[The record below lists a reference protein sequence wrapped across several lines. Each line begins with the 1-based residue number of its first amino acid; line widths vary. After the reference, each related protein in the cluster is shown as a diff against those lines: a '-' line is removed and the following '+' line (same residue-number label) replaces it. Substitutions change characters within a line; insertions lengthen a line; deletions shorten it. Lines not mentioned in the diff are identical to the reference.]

1 MSKNVL
7 FRTALFAILAFC
19 LIGQVFAGG
28 GGDKPAAPGELPVLR
43 VATIPWLL
51 SVPAIFVEAQGWDK
65 EAGFKIE
72 LSSYPMGA
80 PMFEAMGSNL
90 WDIGCVGPA
99 AIFAMA
105 NTGLK
110 LIAEISSCSGGTG
123 AFIRPNHPAAALKG
137 QLPGYP
143 NVYGNAATLKG
154 SKILVPVGSLNHFNV
169 QKWFDLFGLTSDDM
183 QVVHMDNA
191 PSFQAFKVGEGD
203 ITAFSPPLSYRA
215 RDEEGWINAGG
226 CPELNLDIWDNL
238 YANPRMYNQKKDL
251 IVAFVKQMYRA
262 TDYLNANQEQ
272 AAQVLYDWQVK
283 NGITSNLDLA
293 RAEVKARGFRTSDS
307 MRNNKANLGSS
318 MRLMAE
324 FYVSIGT
331 LEKEKL
337 SSFNAGITNEI
348 IDLALK

>member
-1 MSKNVL
+1 MRGNTF
-7 FRTALFAILAFC
+7 FRIALTASLAFC
-19 LIGQVFAGG
+19 LAGQAFAGG
-28 GGDKPAAPGELPVLR
+28 GGEKKGDGELPVLR

-51 SVPAIFVEAQGWDK
+51 SVPAIFVEAQGWDV
-65 EAGFKIE
+65 ENGFKVE

-90 WDIGCVGPA
+90 WDIGAVGPA

-110 LIAEISSCSGGTG
+110 LIAEISSASGGTG
-123 AFIRPNHPAAALKG
+123 AFIRPDHPAAKIKG
-137 QLPGYP
+137 QVPGYP
-143 NVYGNAATLKG
+143 NVYGNAATLRG
-154 SKILVPVGSLNHFNV
+154 SKVLVPVGSLNHFNV
-169 QKWFDLFGLTSDDM
+169 QKWFDIFGLTGDDL

-191 PSFQAFKVGEGD
+191 PSFQAFKIGEGD

-226 CPELNLDIWDNL
+226 CPELNIDVWDNL

-262 TDYLNANQEQ
+262 TDYLAANQDR

-283 NGITSNLDLA
+283 NGINSNLDLA
-293 RAEVKARGFRTSDS
+293 KAEVRARTFKTSDA
-307 MRNNKANLGSS
+307 MKNNKGALGNS

-337 SSFNAGITNEI
+337 ASFNAGITSEI
-348 IDLALK
+348 LDLALR